1 MLSSYLRA
9 LLPNRTYFT
18 NHSIPHIID
27 FFAMFPISHQIQV
40 ICELDGFRQLLQDIN
55 AESFAALLYVSSLI
69 SCVAVNGEDRHKHF
83 YWKNSRTTTARFSI
97 LWNILSCLWVTMFF
111 WINGEIIHRTLYMFV
126 TLTNHNA
133 VAWWE
138 INRR

>member
-69 SCVAVNGEDRHKHF
+69 SCVAVNREDRHKHF
-83 YWKNSRTTTARFSI
+83 YWKKQK
-97 LWNILSCLWVTMFF
+97 
-111 WINGEIIHRTLYMFV
+111 
-126 TLTNHNA
+126 NHNSKIQHT
-133 VAWWE
+133 VKQHLVILVSDHVFLNWWR
-138 INRR
+138 NNPQYALYGVCSSY